1 MATLDVNPGDF
12 FSASPPLIAVLH
24 NVRMWTVCSSSTIVY
39 RSTSKYNSM
48 TLAITIFRNY
58 TQIKQQNQINDK
70 TLKEKWKKVRK
81 NKPAI
86 KKANRE

>member
-1 MATLDVNPGDF
+1 
-12 FSASPPLIAVLH
+12 
-24 NVRMWTVCSSSTIVY
+24 
-39 RSTSKYNSM
+39 M

-58 TQIKQQNQINDK
+58 TQIKRQNQINDK